1 MTLQILFGLLILL
14 IVVKYFHL
22 EYIIRRGSNED
33 ATAKLLQNAAAWKHQ
48 HRQYLAPTLVN
59 QLKRSKNGKERNSA
73 RIEQCPL
80 YAVPCTNNK
89 TKSRKKK
96 RK

>member
-14 IVVKYFHL
+14 VIVKYLQL
-22 EYIIRRGSNED
+22 EYLIHRGSNEY
-33 ATAKLLQNAAAWKHQ
+33 ATAKLLQNAARKHQ
-48 HRQYLAPTLVN
+48 HRQYLAPTLIN
-59 QLKRSKNGKERNSA
+59 QLKRSNNGKERNSA